1 MHGVNNSVL
10 FVLFCI
16 ADKLSAAYQHHPC
29 VLTKRLLSFQW
40 IMFENLTD
48 RLEGVFKKLRG
59 HGRLT
64 EENIEEAMREVRTA
78 LLEAD
83 VNLQVVKEFIASVT
97 EKAVGKEVL
106 ASLAP
111 GQQVVKVV
119 YEELVTLLG
128 SEAEPLRLDGA
139 QPVVIMMAGLQ
150 GSGKTTTSAKLARL
164 LKEKGRKP
172 FLVPADVYRPAAI
185 EQLHVLGEQLE
196 VPVFNSSTEQ
206 SPVDIARQ
214 AVAEAEKAGYDTVI
228 IDTAG
233 RLHVDEQ
240 LMGEL
245 QEISSAV
252 RLSEVLFVAD
262 AMTGQD
268 AVAVADKFNTD
279 LEITGVVLT
288 KMEGDARGGAAL
300 SVKKITGKPIKFV
313 GVGEGLD
320 ALEIFHPDRTAS
332 RILGMGDVLSLI
344 EKAEQVVDEKEA
356 KKLAQKIRKNVFTLQ
371 DFLDQLQNIKKMGSM
386 EQLMSMVPGINKL
399 KQLQNAPA
407 PNEKEL
413 LKTEAIILSM
423 TKKERTNY
431 KIINAGR
438 RQRIAKGS
446 GTSLQEVNR
455 VLKSYTMMLKM
466 MKKMQGKAVIT
477 TGGKRRKKPKG
488 LRR

>member
-1 MHGVNNSVL
+1 
-10 FVLFCI
+10 
-16 ADKLSAAYQHHPC
+16 
-29 VLTKRLLSFQW
+29 
-40 IMFENLTD
+40 MFENLTD

-83 VNLQVVKEFIASVT
+83 VNLQVVKEFVASVT

-111 GQQVVKVV
+111 GQQVIKVV
-119 YEELVTLLG
+119 HEELVALLG
-128 SEAEPLRLDGA
+128 SETEPLRLDGA
-139 QPVVIMMAGLQ
+139 QPVIIMMAGLQ
-150 GSGKTTTSAKLARL
+150 GSGKTTTSAKIARQ

-185 EQLHVLGEQLE
+185 EQLHVLGEQLD
-196 VPVFNSSTEQ
+196 VPVFASTADQ
-206 SPVDIARQ
+206 SPVAIARQ
-214 AVAEAEKAGYDTVI
+214 AVAEAEQQGHDTVI

-252 RLSEVLFVAD
+252 SLSEVLFVAD

-268 AVAVADKFNTD
+268 AVTVADKFNTD

-313 GVGEGLD
+313 GVGEALD
-320 ALEIFHPDRTAS
+320 ALEVFHPDRTAS

-344 EKAEQVVDEKEA
+344 EKAEQIVDEKEA
-356 KKLAQKIRKNVFTLQ
+356 QKLARKIRKNVFTLQ
-371 DFLDQLQNIKKMGSM
+371 DFLDQLQNIRKMGNI
-386 EQLMSMVPGINKL
+386 EQLMGMIPGINKL
-399 KQLQNAPA
+399 KQLQDAPV
-407 PNEKEL
+407 PDEKEMA
-413 LKTEAIILSM
+413 KTEAIILSM
-423 TKKERTNY
+423 TKKERANY
-431 KIINAGR
+431 KIINASR

-446 GTSLQEVNR
+446 GTSVQEVNR
-455 VLKSYTMMLKM
+455 VLKSYTTMLKM
-466 MKKMQGKAVIT
+466 MKKMQGKGVVT
-477 TGGKRRKKPKG
+477 KGGKRRKRPKG

>member
-1 MHGVNNSVL
+1 
-10 FVLFCI
+10 
-16 ADKLSAAYQHHPC
+16 
-29 VLTKRLLSFQW
+29 
-40 IMFENLTD
+40 MFENLTD

-111 GQQVVKVV
+111 GQQVIKVV

-150 GSGKTTTSAKLARL
+150 GSGKTTTSAKIARQ

-196 VPVFNSSTEQ
+196 VPVFGSSAEQ

-214 AVAEAEKAGYDTVI
+214 AVAEAEQQGHDTVI

-268 AVAVADKFNTD
+268 AVTVADKFNTD

-313 GVGEGLD
+313 GVGEALD

-356 KKLAQKIRKNVFTLQ
+356 KKLAKKIRKNIFTLQ
-371 DFLDQLQNIKKMGSM
+371 DFLEQLQNIKKMGSM
-386 EQLMSMVPGINKL
+386 EQLMGMVPGINKL

-423 TKKERTNY
+423 TKKERSNY
-431 KIINAGR
+431 KIINASR

-466 MKKMQGKAVIT
+466 MKKMQGKGIVT
-477 TGGKRRKKPKG
+477 QGGKRRKRPKG